1 MNWQKLAPWNWFQDE
16 EKESV
21 QSHISPTPA
30 SQLQPR
36 SSMLD
41 LHREFDRLFTDLWRN
56 TGWPSQFG
64 NTSGITNHQWLRPSV
79 DIKENEESFEFKV
92 NASKPVTLAD
102 LNNADGRGQDTKLFT
117 FSHWGKTSRSANDT
131 IAVSAVQ
138 DEFEDLGNG
147 WYRASCTLTI
157 PDEISL
163 LRSFEIAK
171 VQGNWNSLEIRKHHI
186 RLLSDSITSAKYV
199 DDMALKMLADDQA
212 DSMANLKDLKRK
224 EMQEIFYAR
233 NMP

>member
-41 LHREFDRLFTDLWRN
+41 LHREFDRLFTDMWRN

-79 DIKENEESFEFKV
+79 DIKENEESFEF
-92 NASKPVTLAD
+92 TLDVPGIEVKDID
-102 LNNADGRGQDTKLFT
+102 LSIQGNNLIISGERKQEINQEKENYHQIERNFGSFRRVLTLP
-117 FSHWGKTSRSANDT
+117 T
-131 IAVSAVQ
+131 IADKENIQAN
-138 DEFEDLGNG
+138 FRNG
-147 WYRASCTLTI
+147 VLSIKINKLHQPQQESQQI
-157 PDEISL
+157 EI
-163 LRSFEIAK
+163 K
-171 VQGNWNSLEIRKHHI
+171 
-186 RLLSDSITSAKYV
+186 T
-199 DDMALKMLADDQA
+199 DD
-212 DSMANLKDLKRK
+212 
-224 EMQEIFYAR
+224 
-233 NMP
+233 